1 MSDVIADPYPRS
13 NRHLISRIRL
23 IEGDLT
29 AQQDVD
35 AIVGSV
41 PVTLDTSRS
50 LNRAIADAAGPKL
63 DEFILEHLYRPRA
76 GDVFPVPSFNLG
88 VPHILYVVTPEW
100 RAGIEH
106 EDRDLV
112 RCYRGA
118 MQMARHMNL
127 KKIAFPALGTGAH
140 KYPVKRA
147 ARLGIQG
154 IMDRLDDSFEEIR
167 IVCNRAETYGAF
179 HDWLVHYGWE
189 GNAPPLQAAASFRNS
204 E

>member
-29 AQQDVD
+29 AQRDVD
-35 AIVGSV
+35 AIVASV
-41 PVTLDTSRS
+41 PVTLDMGRS
-50 LNRAIADAAGPKL
+50 LNQAIIKAAGPEL
-63 DEFILEHLYRPRA
+63 DEFLLEHLFKPRA
-76 GDVFPVPSFNLG
+76 GDVLPVPSFGLG
-88 VPHILYVVTPEW
+88 VQHLLYVVTPEW

-118 MQMARHMNL
+118 MQMARHMGL
-127 KKIAFPALGTGAH
+127 KRIAFPALGTGAH

-147 ARLGIQG
+147 ARLGLQG
-154 IMDRLDDSFEEIR
+154 IMDRLDAGFHEVR
-167 IVCNRAETYGAF
+167 IVCNRAETYDAF
-179 HDWLVHYGWE
+179 HEWLVHYGWE
-189 GNAPPLQAAASFRNS
+189 GNAPPSQAASFKNS